1 MDDALGLVFAAF
13 IFVCIVFA
21 VVAAS
26 SAIAIAAV
34 PGAIGYAIYWTQ
46 VKSPAARERQAKDRT
61 MQLYRSVKGK
71 FTAID
76 IPDFIGG
83 RIGYPDDDDPNS
95 HVQFEIATRLVTFEN
110 LDDYPPEPPELCDTI
125 EGGRYRDFLNQ
136 VSPDD
141 YRARLEHICN
151 LAELCNR
158 PITNE
163 TVATVIYTAVEVLD
177 DGRPILPVTRK
188 KLDEHYSQ
196 QKGVAPQDYKGDH
209 IVRDYLRGTPLE
221 LMGEMVFEEP
231 PVAIPDHLRNQHHMI
246 IGGTGHGKTQCLQEM
261 ILRDLEDENA
271 CVVVIDSQE
280 GMLERLLHVVSWDRA
295 MYLDAGNIRKPL
307 ALSAFAIGSTT
318 RPEDEPRV
326 RMATALYEH
335 MFASR
340 ETKFTTKQQTLYR
353 FLSRFLF
360 VIPDANFDTAL
371 DILENGF
378 EPYGDY
384 VAHLEETEQSFV
396 RGNLD
401 NPKAKGAS
409 QGYRQ
414 TRQEVAQRLYT
425 LLESATIRR
434 MFNSP
439 ENRVDIPQ
447 AIRDDKIILINTAQ
461 QTLGLEGA
469 SLFGRYCIAQ
479 IAMEVLARPETPKR
493 VYFYIDEAQEYLS
506 GDPIIHRLFEQG
518 RKRGLCMICAF
529 HRLGQIGE
537 DLTDMMRSLTS
548 IKFAG
553 GISNADAT
561 KLAKEM
567 RTDAETITGQ
577 PALSFWAWFKGQEPG
592 VYRVTPQ
599 VLEDRI
605 SAEPDDIDTLKEMMV
620 MGHHYDP
627 EASEEPDERG
637 DEVETAED
645 GEAPPPSEED
655 FASYYNDGWDDDAPS
670 EPKPKPSRRDP
681 PTDDVDP
688 DAPQNLD

>member
-1 MDDALGLVFAAF
+1 MEDDILG
-13 IFVCIVFA
+13 IVFGVA
-21 VVAAS
+21 LLVATVFLVVAAGTVVFFA
-26 SAIAIAAV
+26 AIPA
-34 PGAIGYAIYWTQ
+34 GIGYSIYWFN
-46 VKSPAARERQAKDRT
+46 VMSPAAKERRANEKT
-61 MQLYRSVKGK
+61 MELYNAVRRR
-71 FTAID
+71 FEAID
-76 IPDFIGG
+76 IPELFLN
-83 RIGYPDDDDPNS
+83 RITFTDEQNHDLLFRMAS
-95 HVQFEIATRLVTFEN
+95 RIAAFEN
-110 LDDYPPEPPELCDTI
+110 LDDYPPKPPALCDTI
-125 EGGRYRDFLNQ
+125 EGGRYRDFLNS
-136 VSPDD
+136 VSPEN
-141 YRARLEHICN
+141 YKERIEHIAQLAN
-151 LAELCNR
+151 LCSMPPNNDSIATILLHAVSHEQPTQHLPNITKQIDANFLELKSV
-158 PITNE
+158 P
-163 TVATVIYTAVEVLD
+163 
-177 DGRPILPVTRK
+177 P
-188 KLDEHYSQ
+188 Q
-196 QKGVAPQDYKGDH
+196 QYQGDNIIWDYFK
-209 IVRDYLRGTPLE
+209 GTPLT
-221 LMGEMVFEEP
+221 MMRDVFHDDT
-231 PVAIPDHLRNQHHMI
+231 VGIPDHLRTQHHMI

-261 ILRDLEDENA
+261 ILKDLEDDDA

-295 MYLDAGNIRKPL
+295 MYLDAGNITEPL

-371 DILENGF
+371 DILENGY
-378 EPYGDY
+378 EPYD
-384 VAHLEETEQSFV
+384 AHVDQLTETEQSFI

-401 NPKAKGAS
+401 NPKQKGAS
-409 QGYRQ
+409 QAYKQ

-434 MFNSP
+434 MFNAPINKVNIP
-439 ENRVDIPQ
+439 E
-447 AIRDDKIILINTAQ
+447 AIRNDQIILINTAQ

-469 SLFGRYCIAQ
+469 TLFGRYCIAQ
-479 IAMEVLARPETPKR
+479 IAMEVLARPETSKR

-567 RTDAETITGQ
+567 KTDAETITNQ
-577 PALSFWAWFKGQEPG
+577 PELSFWAWFKGEEPG

-599 VLEDRI
+599 VLEDCI
-605 SAEPDDIDTLKEMMV
+605 SDEPEDVATLKEMMLELF
-620 MGHHYDP
+620 HYTPDAP
-627 EASEEPDERG
+627 EQAEDEAGQEEADEPDF
-637 DEVETAED
+637 DD
-645 GEAPPPSEED
+645 
-655 FASYYNDGWDDDAPS
+655 YYNDDWE
-670 EPKPKPSRRDP
+670 EPEGTPKGTGKNQPADLGG
-681 PTDDVDP
+681 DDVDP